1 MKRYQQREQAFV
13 LLFEH
18 EFLPDD
24 DLVAIYEENIE
35 PVSDYAKMLYSGVI
49 EEMDKLNEI
58 ISSYSKGWKVRRL
71 PKVTATVLRIGVYEM
86 KYVDEVPDSIA
97 INEAVEIAKK
107 YGSSDDASFVNGI
120 LGAVSRSEK

>member
-35 PVSDYAKMLYSGVI
+35 PVSDYAKRLYSGVI

-58 ISSYSKGWKVRRL
+58 IASYSKGWKVHRL
-71 PKVTATVLRIGVYEM
+71 PEVTGTVLRIGVYEM
-86 KYVDEVPDSIA
+86 KYVDEVPNSIA

-107 YGSSDDASFVNGI
+107 YGSGDDASFVNGI
-120 LGAVSRSEK
+120 LGSLARSAE

>member
-1 MKRYQQREQAFV
+1 MKRYQQREQAFA

-35 PVSDYAKMLYSGVI
+35 PVSDYAKKLYSGVI
-49 EEMDKLNEI
+49 EKMDKLNEI
-58 ISSYSKGWKVRRL
+58 IASYSKGWKVHRL

-86 KYVDEVPDSIA
+86 KYIDEVPNSIA

-107 YGSSDDASFVNGI
+107 YGSGDDASFVNGI
-120 LGAVSRSEK
+120 LGSLARSEE

>member
-35 PVSDYAKMLYSGVI
+35 PVSDYAKKLYSGVI

-58 ISSYSKGWKVRRL
+58 IASYSKGWKVHRL
-71 PKVTATVLRIGVYEM
+71 PKVTTTVLRIGVYEM
-86 KYVDEVPDSIA
+86 KYVDEVPNSIA

-107 YGSSDDASFVNGI
+107 YGSGDDASFVNGI
-120 LGAVSRSEK
+120 LGSLARSEE